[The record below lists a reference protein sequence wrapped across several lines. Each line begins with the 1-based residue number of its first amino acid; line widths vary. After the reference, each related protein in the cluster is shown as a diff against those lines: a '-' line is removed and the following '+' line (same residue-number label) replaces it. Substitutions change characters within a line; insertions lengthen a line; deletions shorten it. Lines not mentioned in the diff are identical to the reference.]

1 MAEGLGKGM
10 GVGEEQSGRR
20 EEEGGEGGSQL
31 EGAGEGKWSTPVMK
45 RKRLGGD
52 SPPELL
58 LEALGVEAG
67 QLRSWLEMAMQE
79 EAQCREF
86 LEVSRRNVSQK
97 AAGFIDKRVSK
108 LMMIIKEM
116 VAEYQGMERK
126 VGKVVDRYTRVCTDM
141 ERMGERVEGVADR
154 LDRKVDLW
162 MKVWEDVEGRS
173 ENSWK
178 SMEKRVEESVG
189 KMVSK
194 ELEIYKRGVGRRV
207 EELLH
212 KMDILCEAVNK
223 VHFGIEELPRE
234 LEKGRMRGVGRW
246 MM

>member
-1 MAEGLGKGM
+1 M
-10 GVGEEQSGRR
+10 VVSG
-20 EEEGGEGGSQL
+20 SFI
-31 EGAGEGKWSTPVMK
+31 TPVMK

-67 QLRSWLEMAMQE
+67 QVRSWLETAVQE
-79 EAQCREF
+79 EAQCKEF
-86 LEVSRRNVSQK
+86 LEVAKKNVSQR
-97 AAGFIDKRVSK
+97 AASFMSKRINK
-108 LMMIIKEM
+108 FMTIIKEM
-116 VAEYQGMERK
+116 VAEYKGMERK
-126 VGKVVDRYTRVCTDM
+126 VEKVVDRYIRVCTDM